1 MFNLKDIEKITKG
14 LIINGNESQYIR
26 KYSTSNTT
34 FDKDTFYVPIVF
46 KGHDNEEN
54 IIRAIQN
61 GAVGF
66 MINKNSMNYEKI
78 VNTAKQINP
87 EIFILAV
94 DDVNYA
100 LYDLGIKARELNI
113 EKEVI
118 AITGSYGKS
127 TLTNL
132 VSKVLET
139 EMKVLHDFSNDNNNT
154 RWHLSRLLQ
163 YFDNYDIA
171 VLELGTADFGRIEQM
186 SKLVKPSIA
195 VINSIGTAHINNFKT
210 KENILKEKMH
220 IVDYIKDKKIL
231 YINSDDE
238 YLQQVKKS
246 DNYELLNYSLSNAW
260 NIKETNQGIKFTTKI
275 YDKKTSFE
283 LNLYGTYFIRNI
295 VLAIKVAEIYNI
307 KYDNI
312 VKAINDF
319 KPIDGRFKVLRNVF
333 NNIIVIDDTYN
344 SCLESVINGLETS
357 NKISGKRKI
366 AVLGT
371 IGSGTNGKD
380 DTSIVHE
387 QVGDYFKNLDFDY
400 LYLIGDYTKH
410 TFKNASKYFLQQ
422 NIKRFK
428 DKESL
433 LKELTETIT
442 NDTLVYIKDAG
453 LQKFEEII
461 YVLKEKYNL
470 I

>member
-14 LIINGNESQYIR
+14 LIINGNECQYIR

-34 FDKDTFYVPIVF
+34 FNKDIFYVPIVF
-46 KGHDNEEN
+46 KRHDNEEN
-54 IIRAIQN
+54 IIRATQN
-61 GAVGF
+61 GAIGF
-66 MINKNSMNYEKI
+66 MINKNSVNYEKI

-100 LYDLGIKARELNI
+100 LYDLGVKARELNI
-113 EKEVI
+113 QKEVI

-132 VSKVLET
+132 ISKVLET

-171 VLELGTADFGRIEQM
+171 VLELGTNDFGRIEQM

-260 NIKETNQGIKFTTKI
+260 NIKKTNQGIKFTTKI
-275 YDKKTSFE
+275 YDKETRFE

-295 VLAIKVAEIYNI
+295 VLAIKIAEIYNI
-307 KYDNI
+307 KYENI

-319 KPIDGRFKVLRNVF
+319 KPIDGRFKVLKNAF

-344 SCLESVINGLETS
+344 SCLESVINGLEAS
-357 NKISGKRKI
+357 NKMPGKRKI

-371 IGSGTNGKD
+371 IGSGANGKD

-410 TFKNASKYFLQQ
+410 TFKNASKYFPQQ

-433 LKELTETIT
+433 IKELTETIT
-442 NDTLVYIKDAG
+442 NDTLIYIKDAG